1 MSNIKIIFQLFCLLF
16 LSCSEQEEYIF
27 NPGDSIFNSSLN
39 VVGQDNTLDI
49 ITWNIEHF
57 PKNNLT
63 NLYVKQ
69 VIDSLN
75 VDIIGFQEIESTF
88 YFNDLLDS
96 LGNHWDGFRSG
107 ENSSNYQELAYLINT
122 SKVEILSDP
131 YTILN
136 SYQYEFAYREPLVL
150 RISYDNEDLV
160 LINVHY
166 KCCDGHE
173 DRRLQASVIL
183 HEYINLNFINSKVIV
198 LGDFNDM
205 LTDGN
210 NNIFSPFLSD
220 MNNFYFTDFSIA
232 NSSNEFWSFPSWPSH
247 LDHILITNELFNYI
261 VDTQTVLI
269 DWSLIGGLSAYDTYV
284 SDHRPVIV
292 KILFNE

>member
-1 MSNIKIIFQLFCLLF
+1 MSNIKIIFQLCCLLF

-107 ENSSNYQELAYLINT
+107 GNSSNYQELAYLINT

-136 SYQYEFAYREPLVL
+136 SYQHEFAYREPLVL
-150 RISYDNEDLV
+150 KISYDNEDLV

>member
-1 MSNIKIIFQLFCLLF
+1 MSNIKIILQLFCLLF
-16 LSCSEQEEYIF
+16 LSCSKQEDYVL
-27 NPGDSIFNSSLN
+27 NPEDSIFNSSLN
-39 VVGQDNTLDI
+39 IVGQDNTLDI
-49 ITWNIEHF
+49 MTWNIEHF

-69 VIDSLN
+69 IIDSLHID
-75 VDIIGFQEIESTF
+75 VIGLQEIESNS
-88 YFNDLLDS
+88 YFNNLLDS
-96 LGNHWDGFRSG
+96 LGDNWNGFRSG
-107 ENSSNYQELAYLINT
+107 GINSGWGELSYIINT
-122 SKVEILSDP
+122 SNIEVVSNP

-136 SYQYEFAYREPLVL
+136 DNSYYFSYRDPYVL
-150 RISYDNEDLV
+150 EISYNNENLV
-160 LINVHY
+160 LINIHY

-173 DRRLQASVIL
+173 DRRLQASLIL
-183 HEYINLNFINSKVIV
+183 HEYINLNYNNSKVIV

-205 LTDGN
+205 LTDAE

-247 LDHILITNELFNYI
+247 LDHILITNELFNYV
-261 VDTQTVLI
+261 VDTQTVLV

-284 SDHRPVIV
+284 SDHRPVII